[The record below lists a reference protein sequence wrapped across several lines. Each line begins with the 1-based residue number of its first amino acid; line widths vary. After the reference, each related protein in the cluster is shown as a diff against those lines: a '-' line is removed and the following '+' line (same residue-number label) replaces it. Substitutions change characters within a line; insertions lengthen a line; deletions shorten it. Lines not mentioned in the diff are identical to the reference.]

1 MSETRSELRPEG
13 TEGEP
18 SLLRIDFAAALA
30 KLAPAQ
36 MQGRWQLPAEL
47 VRLAIAYG
55 AQRAELRLG
64 PRRIE
69 LWAPGGRL
77 LPGSIR
83 DLAKVLD
90 EKAPP
95 AERHQALVDL
105 ERRDALAL
113 AALATFLTG
122 DLQLRSGD
130 GEYGVSLE
138 RSGGTL
144 RLFAGGGDAFEMCAD
159 GVDVEAPAAVRW
171 LERKGRF
178 SPIPIKVQG
187 REVRRGFLSP
197 LIYKSSHGP
206 PPRSL
211 AIADWGDLPRLY
223 LLRHGI
229 VSTRATVPGFPAF
242 EAAVELAQVSEPGSS
257 GAALRERVNPYL
269 EGLIDDAV
277 ALMVRLAHHSERASA
292 SVRER
297 IAKLL
302 LEAARRG
309 RLVEEIH
316 RAPLFFTFG
325 EDGKLRRLSIQDLR
339 AAIRF
344 DAAGRG
350 HLEAVSPDQDPR
362 ELALGGRRVLVA
374 GAAERALLAEQLGVA
389 FTAPPLR
396 PRPRRSPVRF
406 LEEAVA
412 RLAFAWY
419 GVTGRLLPE
428 RSLGTAE
435 RRFLA
440 AVAKGPGYK
449 VAFRRGD
456 GSVRLCDDRRLLLPR
471 DAPTV
476 RAAVRACERGPE
488 WLYPS
493 LLALTGRRELPPAEL
508 RRTWL
513 AGPAQLLKSASNAD
527 FADRGDSGSLANSL
541 AALGS

>member
-1 MSETRSELRPEG
+1 MNGTRARIHPE
-13 TEGEP
+13 EPADAP

-36 MQGRWQLPAEL
+36 MQGRWQLPTEL

-64 PRRIE
+64 PRLIE
-69 LWAPGGRL
+69 LRAPGCRL

-83 DLAKVLD
+83 DLLRVLD
-90 EKAPP
+90 EKVPP

-113 AALATFLTG
+113 AALATFLEG
-122 DLQLRSGD
+122 DLQLRSGNGD
-130 GEYGVSLE
+130 SGVSLD
-138 RSGGTL
+138 RSQGAL
-144 RLFAGGGDAFEMCAD
+144 RLLAGGGDAFEMWAE
-159 GVDVEAPAAVRW
+159 GVDVETQAAIRW

-187 REVRRGFLSP
+187 REIRRGFLSP
-197 LIYKSSHGP
+197 LIYKSYHEP

-211 AIADWGDLPRLY
+211 AIGEWGDLPKLY

-242 EAAVELAQVSEPGSS
+242 EAAVEMAQVSEPGSS

-277 ALMVRLAHHSERASA
+277 ALMVRLAHHSERAPA
-292 SVRER
+292 GVRER
-297 IAKLL
+297 VAKLL
-302 LEAARRG
+302 LEATRRG
-309 RLVEEIH
+309 RLAEEI
-316 RAPLFFTFG
+316 RRVPLFSIFD
-325 EDGKLRRLSIQDLR
+325 EDGTLRRLSIHELQ
-339 AAIRF
+339 AAVRF

-350 HLEAVSPDQDPR
+350 HLEAASPDQDPR
-362 ELALGGRRVLVA
+362 DLALSGRRVLLA
-374 GAAERALLAEQLGVA
+374 GASERTLLAEQLGVT
-389 FTAPPLR
+389 FTVPPLR
-396 PRPRRSPVRF
+396 PRPKRSPVRF
-406 LEEAVA
+406 LEEVLA
-412 RLAFAWY
+412 RLDFAWCRL
-419 GVTGRLLPE
+419 VGRLLPE
-428 RSLGTAE
+428 SSLDTAE
-435 RRFLA
+435 RHFLA
-440 AVAKGPGYK
+440 AIAKASGYQG
-449 VAFRRGD
+449 VFRRGD
-456 GSVRLCDDRRLLLPR
+456 GPVRLRDDGRLLLPR

-476 RAAVRACERGPE
+476 RAAVHACQRGPE

-493 LLALTGRRELPPAEL
+493 LLALTGRRELPPSEL

-513 AGPAQLLKSASNAD
+513 ATSTQRLKSASNAD
-527 FADRGDSGSLANSL
+527 LAECGDSGSLANSL